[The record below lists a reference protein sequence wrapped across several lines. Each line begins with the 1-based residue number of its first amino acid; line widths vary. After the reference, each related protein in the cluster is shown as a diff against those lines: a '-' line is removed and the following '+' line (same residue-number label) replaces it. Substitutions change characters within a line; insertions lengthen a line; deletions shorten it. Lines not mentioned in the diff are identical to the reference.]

1 MASGTAIVQ
10 VRAREVFSGRGHPGV
25 EATVVAES
33 GAKGVAVCTAGLSV
47 GQHEVEFAYDGGT
60 RWRGKGVLRA
70 VNAVNEVIAP
80 ALQGL
85 DSSNQNLVDGVL
97 LTIGGPNAKSR
108 LGGNATAAVSAAVLK
123 AGAEALG
130 IPLYQ
135 HIGGANATVLPVP
148 GVDAL
153 NGADRYGGGQRAGDK
168 PSHEFVC
175 YGFDTF
181 AEAAYAGWD
190 VAQEWRDAVRKRFGV
205 RGNFG
210 AQIFLQPGQVKE
222 DRELWGLMAEVI
234 ARRGYEGRIGLQI
247 DVAAGT
253 FFERGKGEKDTG
265 KYVGLFSAV
274 DKSRD
279 DMLDYYSRMVRD
291 FPFVILEDP
300 LDEDDYEGHAI
311 LTREVG
317 IQIVG
322 DDLFTTNPERVAQG
336 IRMGAANC
344 VLLKVNQIGTISEA
358 FDMVKLAYRRG
369 YGVQPCASRGEGE
382 AIVDYTV
389 GLMCGTVRGGAIGPA
404 ANRFIEIETELGSRG
419 KFLGKSGFS
428 GKLGMP

>member
-25 EATVVAES
+25 EATVVAEN
-33 GAKGVAVCTAGLSV
+33 GAKGVAVCTAGVSV
-47 GQHEVEFAYDGGT
+47 GQHEVEFAYDGGP
-60 RWRGKGVLRA
+60 RWRGKGVMRA
-70 VNAVNEVIAP
+70 VNAVNDVIAP
-80 ALQGL
+80 ALRGL
-85 DSSNQNLVDGVL
+85 DAASQSLVDGVIL
-97 LTIGGPNAKSR
+97 NIGGPNAKAR

-123 AGAEALG
+123 AGAAALG
-130 IPLYQ
+130 LPLYQ

-153 NGADRYGGGQRAGDK
+153 NGADRYGGGQRSGDK

-190 VAQEWRDAVRKRFGV
+190 VAVEWRDAVRKRFAH

-210 AQIFLQPGQVKE
+210 QQIFLQPGQVKE

-234 ARRGYEGRIGLQI
+234 ARRGYEGKIGLQI

-253 FFERGKGEKDTG
+253 YYDRDRA

-279 DMLDYYSRMVRD
+279 DMLEYYARMVRD
-291 FPFVILEDP
+291 FPFVIFEDP

-311 LTREVG
+311 LTHEVG
-317 IQIVG
+317 IQITG

-336 IRMGAANC
+336 IRAGAANC

-358 FDMVKLAYRRG
+358 FDMVKLAYRHG
-369 YGVQPCASRGEGE
+369 YGVQPCASRGEGL

-389 GLMCGTVRGGAIGPA
+389 GLMCGTVRGGAIGDA

-419 KFLGKSGFS
+419 RFLGKSGFS
-428 GKLGMP
+428 GRLGMP